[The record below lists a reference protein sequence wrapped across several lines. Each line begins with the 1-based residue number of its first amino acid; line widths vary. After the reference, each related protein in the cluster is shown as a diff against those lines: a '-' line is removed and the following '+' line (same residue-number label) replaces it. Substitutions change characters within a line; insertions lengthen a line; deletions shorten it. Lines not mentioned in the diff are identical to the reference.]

1 MKIFYLIKAIKPF
14 SYISIN
20 FIYKISYFFD
30 KMTILHF
37 MLHNKLRKLRKQKG
51 VTQEDMANALHKS
64 QNAYSLALLNKEK
77 AS

>member
-1 MKIFYLIKAIKPF
+1 
-14 SYISIN
+14 
-20 FIYKISYFFD
+20 
-30 KMTILHF
+30 MTILHF